1 MSPKKSNNATNEEE
15 STDTGIKEQQAKEPK
30 PKRKCSEK
38 QLAAL
43 AEGRKKNPRYIAKQK
58 RLEEEAKAK
67 EETKESNETKQ

>member
-15 STDTGIKEQQAKEPK
+15 YTDTGIKEQPQAKEPK

-67 EETKESNETKQ
+67 EETKQ

>member
-15 STDTGIKEQQAKEPK
+15 STDTGIKEQQSKEPK

>member
-1 MSPKKSNNATNEEE
+1 MSPKKSNNATPEEE